1 MRSLRGQGAALYDSP
16 YETAFYGAASGKS
29 YFGRGYPPMT
39 FNPIVSPAV
48 AASPFTGNMYNAG
61 GYSRESFGRAMG
73 SPQRRMDPFTNVGAS
88 PFSSGG
94 SPYAAAA
101 AAAGSYFL
109 ERDKLMGSY
118 FGAGYS
124 QLPLSFGPSRDYSRE
139 SSSVSTDRKHPSS
152 ISGSRGYHKR

>member
-1 MRSLRGQGAALYDSP
+1 
-16 YETAFYGAASGKS
+16 
-29 YFGRGYPPMT
+29 MT
-39 FNPIVSPAV
+39 FNPFMSPAAV
-48 AASPFTGNMYNAG
+48 ASPFTANMFDAG
-61 GYSRESFGRAMG
+61 GYSRESFGRAMA

-101 AAAGSYFL
+101 AESYFL

-124 QLPLSFGPSRDYSRE
+124 QLPSSFGPSRDYSRE
-139 SSSVSTDRKHPSS
+139 SRDRKHASS
-152 ISGSRGYHKR
+152 ISGSRGYH